1 MASKNLVTLEVTT
14 PTMAGKTRI
23 RVTESMANLLK
34 SPQIEAAAK
43 EALVL
48 SIIKE
53 QYSTQAHMEQQTGLQ
68 EQSKQSDRMTKEISE
83 KANSSIT
90 TNDEEKCT
98 QPSKCRDRSS
108 LDQSHQTKT
117 WTENEESL
125 LVDLRHERS
134 ALFKTTRNHLSLWQE
149 IANIINETLNCST
162 TSQQVMYKYNAL
174 KKRWKE
180 IIDSPS
186 GSAAKRFTHKRAF
199 DDEYGDKVSS
209 RPIFTVDT
217 LKERSDDSTES
228 KNSKK
233 LPKKTEKRKSSNLQV
248 LSALEDQHSE
258 FMQKIGEMHNER
270 MKRFDRFLDIMDKQS
285 TSDQ

>member
-1 MASKNLVTLEVTT
+1 MASKNLITLEVTT
-14 PTMAGKTRI
+14 PTLREKNRI
-23 RVTESMANLLK
+23 RVTESMAKLLK
-34 SPQIEAAAK
+34 SPQIEAAVK

-53 QYSTQAHMEQQTGLQ
+53 QNSTHAPLVRQTDLQEESTQ
-68 EQSKQSDRMTKEISE
+68 SDTMTKEISVD
-83 KANSSIT
+83 NSGT
-90 TNDEEKCT
+90 DKRDQEQCT
-98 QPSKCRDRSS
+98 QQSKSKSS
-108 LDQSHQTKT
+108 ASADQSHQKN

-134 ALFKTTRNHLSLWQE
+134 TLFKTTRNHLSLWQE
-149 IANIINETLNCST
+149 IANIINETLHCSA

-199 DDEYGDKVSS
+199 DDEYGDKVSTK
-209 RPIFTVDT
+209 PAFTVDT
-217 LKERSDDSTES
+217 LKETSDISSES
-228 KNSKK
+228 NTSKK
-233 LPKKTEKRKSSNLQV
+233 PARKAEKRKSSSNFDV
-248 LSALEDQHSE
+248 LNALEDQHSK
-258 FMQKIGEMHNER
+258 FMQQISEMHNER

-285 TSDQ
+285 TK